1 MTNNKFPV
9 ALSRPALWL
18 ALGLSLTGCSN
29 CNLLSNNSSIGCQA
43 LWAGALVA
51 ASPALLVK
59 AGERG
64 ANEETQKQNYL
75 ALKAKIEQG
84 DLAAAEECV
93 LQCGD
98 YLVFRDEKHALRR
111 QAAQRYIQSDSAQLA
126 EAKRLPMMLAYDVLS
141 GEKDGQGRWQIN
153 RHHTERGWALV
164 ETLPDDAKL
173 YGTGKGA
180 IEHLADNLY
189 KMRLDALPAEKA
201 EQALKYCVSGNL
213 LPRHATLDH
222 RSYQCKRAY
231 QDYQKRHSGEKGDA
245 PVPKELELGW
255 KMQSWEEDF
264 RRREAKWLAAKDS
277 NHAAVGAGVARGERW
292 ALEVCVLKCPAFYG
306 RHELQFYLRSSF
318 EPLRQQA
325 ALKLIALDRPGVTPD
340 QAPAMIKAYSLTL
353 LSKDKNRT
361 WPLQTQRIR
370 RGLELAGKENDKAA
384 YSEDFLP
391 YHFLG
396 SIESLTPAARDQS
409 FENCVSGRWLA
420 SQPTSRNWSS
430 ICMSAYEIHALRHGL
445 PEPRWHDAL
454 PSRWEQDWKVIET
467 EKSAASR

>member
-1 MTNNKFPV
+1 MTKNTFPIT
-9 ALSRPALWL
+9 LSRSALWL
-18 ALGLSLTGCSN
+18 ALGLSLSGCSN
-29 CNLLSNNSSIGCQA
+29 CNLLSTNNSIGCQA

-51 ASPALLVK
+51 ASPVLLVK

-111 QAAQRYIQSDSAQLA
+111 QAAQRYIQSDSLQLV
-126 EAKRLPMMLAYDVLS
+126 EAKRLPMILAYGVLS
-141 GEKDGQGRWQIN
+141 DENNAQGGSRIN
-153 RHHTERGWALV
+153 PGHTERGWALV
-164 ETLPDDAKL
+164 EALPDDAKL
-173 YGTGKGA
+173 YSTGKYA
-180 IEHLADNLY
+180 IKNLADNLY
-189 KMRLDALPAEKA
+189 QVRLDALPAEKV
-201 EQALKYCVSGNL
+201 EQALKNCVSGNL

-222 RSYQCKRAY
+222 RSYQCERAY
-231 QDYQKRHSGEKGDA
+231 QDYRKRHSGEKKDV
-245 PVPKELELGW
+245 PVPEDLKLGW
-255 KMQSWEEDF
+255 KMQSWEEEF
-264 RRREAKWLAAKDS
+264 RQREAKWLAAKDA

-292 ALEVCVLKCPAFYG
+292 ALEECVRKCPAFYG

-325 ALKLIALDRPGVTPD
+325 ALKLLALDRPGVTPD
-340 QAPAMIKAYSLTL
+340 HSPTMIKAYSLTL
-353 LSKDKNRT
+353 LTKDKSRT

-396 SIESLTPAARDQS
+396 SIESLAPAVRDQA
-409 FENCVSGRWLA
+409 FENCVSSRWLA
-420 SQPTSRNWSS
+420 SQPTGRNWPT

-445 PEPRWHDAL
+445 SEPRWHDSL
-454 PSRWEQDWKVIET
+454 PSRWERDWKVIET